1 MKQPGEPN
9 GRVLFSLVSINL
21 WDLPIFWPRHDRTR
35 RRQRMLKQFPDL
47 SADLL
52 LFQEA
57 FVQSFRERLAA
68 ALPRLNADPYLE
80 ARRRHGPITLSAAGG
95 LLTFSRW
102 PFGSS
107 VFTAARTFKS
117 MRIDER
123 IGRKGWLRTEVQTPV
138 GPVSVANVHLYAGTR
153 PTDARVRTT
162 QVRQLTHD
170 AERWPPLPTILAG
183 DFNMT
188 AELERPDRGPTG
200 FDLLAEAGFV
210 EVAGGSSD
218 GLVTMAPSV
227 NRYARYTPWHKPDR
241 RLTQVFYR
249 GPGIERGP
257 EPPTLCLHRPAVSD
271 HFGLRVQLALAR
283 RH

>member
-35 RRQRMLKQFPDL
+35 RRLRMLERFPDL

-80 ARRRHGPITLSAAGG
+80 ARRRH
-95 LLTFSRW
+95 
-102 PFGSS
+102 
-107 VFTAARTFKS
+107 
-117 MRIDER
+117 
-123 IGRKGWLRTEVQTPV
+123 
-138 GPVSVANVHLYAGTR
+138 
-153 PTDARVRTT
+153 
-162 QVRQLTHD
+162 
-170 AERWPPLPTILAG
+170 
-183 DFNMT
+183 
-188 AELERPDRGPTG
+188 